1 MNGTFD
7 TLSYTRRLE
16 AAGVPP
22 EQAEAHALALSE
34 ALRMQLA
41 TKADLQLCK
50 TELSHKIDLCRTDLT
65 NKIGQ
70 VRTELID
77 RIELVRIELND
88 KIELVRAELNDKI
101 ELVRAELNARM
112 DKMEA
117 KHAADFAELRALVRD
132 EIHGLRTEIMRW
144 VIGLW
149 IGQSAVLFAALAY
162 FRT

>member
-22 EQAEAHALALSE
+22 GQAEAHALTLSE

-41 TKADLQLCK
+41 TKADVQLCK
-50 TELSHKIDLCRTDLT
+50 TELNDKFELCRTDVSSKLE
-65 NKIGQ
+65 Q
-70 VRTELID
+70 LRVELLA
-77 RIELVRIELND
+77 R
-88 KIELVRAELNDKI
+88 I

-112 DKMEA
+112 DKIEA
-117 KHAADFAELRALVRD
+117 RQAADFAELRALIRA
-132 EIHGLRTEIMRW
+132 EISGLRTEIMRW

-162 FRT
+162 FRA